1 MTRRFVGLST
11 IEPER
16 LPLDCGRCQFWES
29 AAKLRREC
37 TPATDEAELK
47 EWARRVTSEWGEF
60 GRAAVEDGEVLGL
73 IKYAPPAYFPQA
85 RHMPSGPPVEGVPLI
100 ACMHIVPEARRRG
113 LGGVLLRGALRDL
126 AQRGERTVQAYATTD
141 RAGFTGVPLIGV
153 EFLLRNGFTVLRP
166 HPDVPL
172 LTLDLKSLVTWAE
185 NLEAVLESL
194 RIPIKVAKR
203 APATFFSGGDPDD

>member
-16 LPLDCGRCQFWES
+16 LPLDCGRCGFWES
-29 AAKLRREC
+29 SARVRREC
-37 TPATDEAELK
+37 GAGADDAVLED
-47 EWARRVTSEWGEF
+47 WAQRVTAEWGEF

-73 IKYAPPAYFPQA
+73 IKYAPPVYFPQA
-85 RHMPSGPPVEGVPLI
+85 RYMPSGPPLEGVPLI

-113 LGGVLLRGALRDL
+113 LGGVLLRGAMRDL

-141 RAGFTGVPLIGV
+141 ASGFVGVPLIGV
-153 EFLLRNGFTVLRP
+153 EFLLRNGFTVVRP
-166 HPDVPL
+166 HPEVPL
-172 LTLDLKSLVTWAE
+172 LSLDLKSLASWTE

-194 RIPIKVAKR
+194 RIPLKVAKR
-203 APATFFSGGDPDD
+203 APATFCAGGDRE